1 MRSRSHR
8 RFKCLHLLLIRSDF
22 SHTLQSLWSVT
33 VLPALP
39 AENLRLDRPLLLS
52 RVSRFAPI
60 NANCAPL
67 TARTARRLAAPGR
80 AFAFYAPPCA
90 SPLRSKAPNLPK
102 GVLPMQQLSKQP
114 AFELGQIVAT
124 PGALAALKKA
134 GQKPSEFLTLH
145 INRE

>member
-67 TARTARRLAAPGR
+67 TARTARRLARKGIC
-80 AFAFYAPPCA
+80 FLCA
-90 SPLRSKAPNLPK
+90 ALCVASEKQRPHLPK
-102 GVLPMQQLSKQP
+102 GDFSYAANQQTTCFRARP
-114 AFELGQIVAT
+114 
-124 PGALAALKKA
+124 
-134 GQKPSEFLTLH
+134 
-145 INRE
+145 NRR

>member
-67 TARTARRLAAPGR
+67 TARTARRLASTGR
-80 AFAFYAPPCA
+80 AFAFNALLSA
-90 SPLRSKAPNLPK
+90 VPLRSKKRNQRKEFFQCNNSANNL
-102 GVLPMQQLSKQP
+102 LSNS
-114 AFELGQIVAT
+114 ARS
-124 PGALAALKKA
+124 KA
-134 GQKPSEFLTLH
+134 G
-145 INRE
+145 